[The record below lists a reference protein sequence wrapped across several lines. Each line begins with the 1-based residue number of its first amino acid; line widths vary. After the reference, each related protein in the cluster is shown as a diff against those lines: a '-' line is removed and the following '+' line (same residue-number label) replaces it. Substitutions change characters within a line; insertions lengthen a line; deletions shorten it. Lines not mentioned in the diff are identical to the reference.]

1 MPRTTS
7 IREIDKYEGL
17 QAKTHRGD
25 RRHHGVRHTDMW
37 GASAQRTRTNRTRSA
52 TSVLNA
58 YNALNGNGMIT
69 EADKG
74 QGDRGQ
80 SYSYAAASH
89 GDWVY
94 IGTMYGGLGVQAI
107 LNHGMASN
115 MGMSAEA
122 AKNLM
127 QTMYAGHM
135 YLGEPDGKSAGGMLF
150 KFNVKTGETKI
161 LMSKSAGIEGGKGI
175 IPTFRSAFEMNG
187 KLYFEGMVM
196 DTANPDL
203 DQREI
208 QTAIAMQNGFP
219 CIYEIDPAN
228 GDKLTIVH
236 NSVDTEGFRTLV
248 NQKVFTS
255 TRAIGSFNDTLIAG
269 DLKIDANGNGAAYL
283 VASNTPS
290 VPGSYKVI
298 ADMASF
304 DNLPAI
310 HRSDVN
316 GGGGIYQVLEF
327 NGKLYV
333 VVCTGSADTRNE
345 QTGTLRSFAIYV
357 GENNGDATNKADW
370 SWRPLVGDPTKGA
383 KYFYGLDSSRVSAG
397 ACTLQVFGDHLYI
410 GDYNDVSSALAALLA
425 YERTLDDVRVLVQ
438 CNFSGDEQPAL
449 ATEGSEVLVSNYED
463 ESAGVLRPWEG
474 TARIWR

>member
-1 MPRTTS
+1 MNTKD
-7 IREIDKYEGL
+7 IRRKLTAAIGAATACATL
-17 QAKTHRGD
+17 ICGGVGAAQAMERDALG
-25 RRHHGVRHTDMW
+25 G
-37 GASAQRTRTNRTRSA
+37 
-52 TSVLNA
+52 SVLNA
-58 YNALNGNGMIT
+58 YNALNGNGMRFEKVSHPQGGLRAPDGVVDYIGDGMIAET
-69 EADKG
+69 DKG

-94 IGTMYGGLGVQAI
+94 IGAMYGGLGVQAI
-107 LNHGMASN
+107 LSHGMASN

-122 AKNLM
+122 ASNLM

-219 CIYEIDPAN
+219 CIYEIDPSN
-228 GDKLTIVH
+228 GDKLTLVH

-248 NQKVFTS
+248 KQNVFTS

-269 DLKIDANGNGAAYL
+269 DLKIDENGNGAAYL
-283 VASNTPS
+283 VASDTPS

-316 GGGGIYQVLEF
+316 GGGGIYQMLEF

-357 GENNGDATNKADW
+357 GENNGDATNKDDW

-410 GDYNDVSSALAALLA
+410 GDYNDVSSALQGFAMNMDFRDPGH
-425 YERTLDDVRVLVQ
+425 EPRTVD
-438 CNFSGDEQPAL
+438 QPVPH
-449 ATEGSEVLVSNYED
+449 GCQ
-463 ESAGVLRPWEG
+463 
-474 TARIWR
+474 

>member
-1 MPRTTS
+1 MGGVGAAHAEERDT
-7 IREIDKYEGL
+7 L
-17 QAKTHRGD
+17 GD
-25 RRHHGVRHTDMW
+25 
-37 GASAQRTRTNRTRSA
+37 
-52 TSVLNA
+52 SVLNA
-58 YNALNGNGMIT
+58 YNALNGNSMRFEKVSHPQAGLRAADGVVDYIGNGMIT

-107 LNHGMASN
+107 LSHGMASN

-228 GDKLTIVH
+228 GDKLTLVH

-255 TRAIGSFNDTLIAG
+255 TRAIGSFKDTLIAG

-333 VVCTGSADTRNE
+333 VVCTGNADTRNE

-370 SWRPLVGDPTKGA
+370 SWRPLVGDTPRA
-383 KYFYGLDSSRVSAG
+383 PN
-397 ACTLQVFGDHLYI
+397 TLMA
-410 GDYNDVSSALAALLA
+410 S
-425 YERTLDDVRVLVQ
+425 T
-438 CNFSGDEQPAL
+438 PA
-449 ATEGSEVLVSNYED
+449 V
-463 ESAGVLRPWEG
+463 
-474 TARIWR
+474 